1 MGSRPSMGKT
11 AFAINLSLHAAI
23 EKEIP
28 VSINAGD
35 MEVAEVIL
43 AKNRNGP
50 VGNIKLAFRK
60 SCGRFEEIR

>member
-1 MGSRPSMGKT
+1 MGKT

-35 MEVAEVIL
+35 MEVAEVL